1 MIRTRVT
8 NKTEFLR
15 QVNQWMKVVRKDAEA
30 IVEGLA
36 YKMLTHILQNAPQFS
51 GDFAANWNVSVGSP
65 NYTFVVGKVNDRRDA
80 QYRGRYEE
88 PDYPLAPAKRGDLP
102 AISAALDGWSKLGD
116 FKLGQTIFLA
126 NGAEH
131 DEPYAMLIE
140 DEKIKFR
147 PENVGGGRLV
157 ARAIQ
162 YAQVNYKYISR
173 ANAPTLRAKSWA

>member
-1 MIRTRVT
+1 MIRTKVT

-15 QVNQWMKVVRKDAEA
+15 QVNQWVSAVRKDAETLA
-30 IVEGLA
+30 EGLA

-65 NYTFVVGKVNDRRDA
+65 NYTFVVGKVNERRDA

-88 PDYPLAPAKRGDLP
+88 PDYPQATFKRHDLP
-102 AISAALDGWSKLGD
+102 AIHAALEGWSKLGD
-116 FKLGQTIFLA
+116 FKLGQTLFLA

-157 ARAIQ
+157 ARAVQ

>member
-173 ANAPTLRAKSWA
+173 ANAPTLRARSWA